1 MYSHQ
6 SSDSGMQINK
16 ETHRLTQTFEKEGN
30 TKRVDTH
37 GLTQTF
43 DSARNH
49 DIFP

>member
-30 TKRVDTH
+30 TKREYKEGRH
-37 GLTQTF
+37 TQAHT
-43 DSARNH
+43 N
-49 DIFP
+49 I